1 MPLVL
6 ADLWCICAYPC
17 GFVKKMYNL
26 LLSVFGQKMLR
37 VKDEEFSLRERRDN
51 SYHRRRRYS
60 DDYDSEAELYQQ
72 YKMAGL
78 EDNMVAEQ
86 LT

>member
-1 MPLVL
+1 
-6 ADLWCICAYPC
+6 
-17 GFVKKMYNL
+17 MYNL